1 MEVEERDP
9 VSGHKTTGHE
19 WNGIK
24 ELDTPV
30 PRGVL
35 MFLVVTH
42 LWAVVWWFLVP
53 TWPLGTTY
61 TKGLLGF
68 DQRRVVEEQLADAA
82 AERAN
87 WMKQIEALD
96 FAEIQANEQLMRV
109 VRSTGHQLFGDNCA
123 VCHGPDGKGRA
134 NYPDLTDQDWLWGG
148 GPELIAQTMR
158 VGINTRHPESRVA
171 QMPSFGRDELLDR
184 TQVKNVASYVYSL
197 THPEY
202 STAENIKH
210 DRSRSRG
217 FPHNM
222 RRMSRRGRERQAR
235 RGGPQPHR
243 SILGLWRRLG
253 DDRVVR
259 PRRKAGAHADL
270 G

>member
-148 GPELIAQTMR
+148 GPEFIAQTMR
-158 VGINTRHPESRVA
+158 VGINTRHPES
-171 QMPSFGRDELLDR
+171 
-184 TQVKNVASYVYSL
+184 
-197 THPEY
+197 
-202 STAENIKH
+202 
-210 DRSRSRG
+210 
-217 FPHNM
+217 
-222 RRMSRRGRERQAR
+222 
-235 RGGPQPHR
+235 
-243 SILGLWRRLG
+243 
-253 DDRVVR
+253 
-259 PRRKAGAHADL
+259 
-270 G
+270 